1 MTPFIS
7 ALLTLAAAMIALLA
21 LRRVFGFS
29 AQRPIDYSAQSPRF
43 DLRSNLSG
51 PIECEGV
58 IYGPTGRVT
67 SRFVAKMHGTWD
79 GNRGVLREHFS
90 YDSGTE
96 QMREWRL
103 TIGADGRVIAEA
115 DDVVGTGTGEVSG
128 PTVYLN
134 YDIKLPAS
142 AGGHVLAVQD
152 WMYLTQNGTI
162 INRSQFRKFGF
173 KVAELVATLRPAAAA
188 AAAAPMLE
196 AAE

>member
-1 MTPFIS
+1 MTPFLS
-7 ALLTLAAAMIALLA
+7 TLLTLLVIIAGALA
-21 LRRVFGFS
+21 LRRYLGFS
-29 AQRPIDYSAQSPRF
+29 AQTPADYAGLSPRF
-43 DLRSNLSG
+43 DVRQQLSG

-58 IYGPTGRVT
+58 IYGPLGRVT
-67 SRFVAKMHGTWD
+67 SRFVAQMQGTWN
-79 GNRGVLREHFS
+79 GNHGVLREHFT
-90 YDSGTE
+90 YDSGAE

-103 TIGADGRVIAEA
+103 TIGADGRVTAQA
-115 DDVVGTGTGEVSG
+115 DDVVGKGTGEVSG
-128 PTVYLN
+128 PTVFLN
-134 YDIKLPAS
+134 YNIKLPAS

-188 AAAAPMLE
+188 APMLE

>member
-1 MTPFIS
+1 MTAFLS
-7 ALLTLAAAMIALLA
+7 AALTLLAIIAATFV
-21 LRRVFGFS
+21 LRRLMGFS
-29 AQRPIDYSAQSPRF
+29 AQRPADYAALSQRF
-43 DLRSNLSG
+43 DVRQHLSG

-67 SRFVAKMHGTWD
+67 SRFVATMHGTWD
-79 GNRGVLREHFS
+79 GNRGVLREYFS
-90 YDSGTE
+90 YDSGE
-96 QMREWRL
+96 NQNREWRL
-103 TIGADGRVIAEA
+103 TIGNDGKLRAEA
-115 DDVVGTGTGEVSG
+115 DDVVGAGMGEVSG

-173 KVAELVATLRPAAAA
+173 KVAELVATLRPARS
-188 AAAAPMLE
+188 
-196 AAE
+196 AEPAE

>member
-1 MTPFIS
+1 MTPFLS
-7 ALLTLAAAMIALLA
+7 AALTLLAIIAATFG
-21 LRRVFGFS
+21 LRRMMGFS
-29 AQRPIDYSAQSPRF
+29 AQRPADYAALSPRF
-43 DLRSNLSG
+43 DVRQHLSG
-51 PIECEGV
+51 SIECEGV

-67 SRFVAKMHGTWD
+67 SRFVATMHGTWD

-90 YDSGTE
+90 YDSGAN
-96 QMREWRL
+96 QNREWRL
-103 TIGADGRVIAEA
+103 TIGNDGKLRAEA
-115 DDVVGTGTGEVSG
+115 DDVVGAGTGEVSG

-173 KVAELVATLRPAAAA
+173 KVAELVATLRPARI
-188 AAAAPMLE
+188 
-196 AAE
+196 AEPAE